1 MCNNY
6 LNFASDHV
14 NLQSRKEF
22 ISEKKIKNDE
32 SLFKMQN
39 EANDRFLKYQK
50 ENEEQKRVLKEKKK
64 QNLDILK
71 EQIESNLKRREEEKL
86 KIKQEDQNYIEN
98 IVNRNSE
105 MTKRQNLLEQEVKQE
120 IMHEYEILNKKA
132 EERESAAKS
141 KIEELS
147 KILMLDQKDDHSNN
161 STNLKSKTEI
171 EKKEGENL
179 IKSQKMDQL
188 VKLEIDSIEN
198 ERNLN
203 LNNSNSNVTTNKN
216 RDDIANSYQKI
227 ESTKETKET
236 NSNGMLKPIPK
247 YMPEQS
253 FDKTSMSTI
262 KNNPRASDEIMIDH
276 NEKNNPDNN
285 NQNNLLFNSQK
296 HEAIKENKCVF
307 NKKNIE
313 ATESVLN
320 NLNHHV
326 QLRDNKNSKKSKNVK
341 HNSKFILDDQE
352 IEIYKDQK
360 LRNERFIF
368 FSQKDSRVDSIN
380 FDDIIKPYRTNI
392 NYLFELPIGS
402 NLMSLEL
409 IQRVNHNLS
418 LVDDFLANS
427 NYLYKTTNTFFSDPN
442 EKDYSIETEQSNST
456 LIQGDIYSF
465 NYIEIDDI
473 LNRILFKPI
482 QIQSELVN
490 KCLINYFL
498 FDLNLEGHLEA
509 IRKYFLF
516 ENGEFAQVLVDQLS
530 ENLFSIDYVRDKS
543 LKNEVNRTKNQQKN
557 LLSPIYVYEALNKAV
572 SQIKNCKFIDKLSI
586 FINNDLIINSNDQSR
601 KNEDVL
607 TFLNCLELKYTVGF
621 PLNLIIN
628 QKSIASYNKLFTFLL
643 QIKFVMHS
651 NKNIWFTLKKIGKY
665 YYCIHIY
672 KLYAAFLEVF
682 IRYLHLNKV
691 PILVLDQY

>member
-1 MCNNY
+1 LCNNKKYYPKLRVNLNISHLNLIEQTCNNY

-22 ISEKKIKNDE
+22 IAEKKIKNDE

-39 EANDRFLKYQK
+39 DANDRFLKYQK

-98 IVNRNSE
+98 IVNRNSD
-105 MTKRQNLLEQEVKQE
+105 MTKRQNFLEQEVKQE
-120 IMHEYEILNKKA
+120 ILQEYEILNKKA

-147 KILMLDQKDDHSNN
+147 KILMLQQKDALSNN
-161 STNLKSKTEI
+161 STIVGAKTEMG
-171 EKKEGENL
+171 KKEGEN
-179 IKSQKMDQL
+179 SVQNQKKDQP
-188 VKLEIDSIEN
+188 VKLEIDITEN

-203 LNNSNSNVTTNKN
+203 LNNSNSNVTTN
-216 RDDIANSYQKI
+216 SYQKI
-227 ESTKETKET
+227 ESTEETKEVK
-236 NSNGMLKPIPK
+236 SNEMLKLASK
-247 YMPEQS
+247 DMPEQS
-253 FDKTSMSTI
+253 IVKKAVMPAIKLTLDTVTL
-262 KNNPRASDEIMIDH
+262 KNNPRASDEILIDRD
-276 NEKNNPDNN
+276 EKTNLDNN
-285 NQNNLLFNSQK
+285 NQNNLSFNSQNR
-296 HEAIKENKCVF
+296 EAMKENKSVF
-307 NKKNIE
+307 NKKNKE
-313 ATESVLN
+313 ATESFLN
-320 NLNHHV
+320 NFNHHV
-326 QLRDNKNSKKSKNVK
+326 QLNSLKDNKNSKKSLKVKN
-341 HNSKFILDDQE
+341 NSKFILDDQE

-368 FSQKDSRVDSIN
+368 FSQKDNRVESIN
-380 FDDIIKPYRTNI
+380 FDDIIKPYKTNI
-392 NYLFELPIGS
+392 NFVFDLPIGS
-402 NLMSLEL
+402 SLMSLEL
-409 IQRVNHNLS
+409 IHRVNHNIS

-427 NYLYKTTNTFFSDPN
+427 NYLYKKTNNFFSDPN
-442 EKDYSIETEQSNST
+442 EKDYSIETEQSNGL
-456 LIQGDIYSF
+456 LIQGDVYSF

-516 ENGEFAQVLVDQLS
+516 ENGEFAQVLIDQLS
-530 ENLFSIDYVRDKS
+530 ENLFSIDYVSDKN
-543 LKNEVNRTKNQQKN
+543 LKNEVNRTKFQLKN

-586 FINNDLIINSNDQSR
+586 FINNERILNSNDQSR
-601 KNEDVL
+601 KNEEIL

-665 YYCIHIY
+665 
-672 KLYAAFLEVF
+672 
-682 IRYLHLNKV
+682 
-691 PILVLDQY
+691 